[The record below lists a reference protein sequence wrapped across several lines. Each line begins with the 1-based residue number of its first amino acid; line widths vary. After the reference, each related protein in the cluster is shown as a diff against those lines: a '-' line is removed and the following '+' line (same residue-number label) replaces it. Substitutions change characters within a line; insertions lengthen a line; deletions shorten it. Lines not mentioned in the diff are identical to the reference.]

1 MSETDVENRIS
12 ALERE
17 VENLKLKVQPSR
29 DSLPWWEQ
37 IAGRFKG
44 DRLYE
49 AAMQNGRAYRNGDG
63 NTESEVPAPDSQEP
77 S

>member
-17 VENLKLKVQPSR
+17 VEELKLKVQPS
-29 DSLPWWEQ
+29 DSSFPWWEQ

-44 DRLYE
+44 DRFYE
-49 AAMQNGRAYRNGDG
+49 EAMENGRAYRNGEADPG
-63 NTESEVPAPDSQEP
+63 MMASDSQEP

>member
-17 VENLKLKVQPSR
+17 VEDLKLKVQPSDR
-29 DSLPWWEQ
+29 SFPWWEK

-44 DRLYE
+44 DRLYKE
-49 AAMQNGRAYRNGDG
+49 AMENGRAYRNGEADSG
-63 NTESEVPAPDSQEP
+63 LMASDSQEP